1 MNNIIE
7 NFLKKL
13 DLLPDLLDGKD
24 LIALGLY
31 GHKNGVYRARSKGKC
46 PSYIKLPGKVV
57 YPKEA
62 VREFI
67 IARYHDGSVPKSSQ
81 STSKLG
87 E

>member
-7 NFLKKL
+7 NFLKRL
-13 DLLPDLLDGKD
+13 DILPDLLEGKH
-24 LIALGLY
+24 LIDLGLY
-31 GHKNGVYRARSKGKC
+31 GHKNGVYRARAKGKS
-46 PSYIKLPGKVV
+46 PNFIKLPGRVV

-67 IARYHDGSVPKSSQ
+67 LQRYHDGSIPKTQ
-81 STSKLG
+81 STSELG